1 MNVSL
6 QRNRYSLPEQM
17 KQRRIS
23 EEPAPIDHSGVG
35 LLESVTRGSWV
46 LTTVPSTFSR
56 SAKSQVINSNFM
68 FFSSQRH
75 LSKSRDNFPY
85 ALHFDCII
93 ACLVSSFTCVHKN
106 RSSLRDTKYPLVIS
120 LFSRGGVFPFW

>member
-17 KQRRIS
+17 KERRIS

-46 LTTVPSTFSR
+46 LSTVPSSFSR
-56 SAKSQVINSNFM
+56 SAKSQVINN
-68 FFSSQRH
+68 QQQLYVLQ
-75 LSKSRDNFPY
+75 LSK
-85 ALHFDCII
+85 A
-93 ACLVSSFTCVHKN
+93 
-106 RSSLRDTKYPLVIS
+106 
-120 LFSRGGVFPFW
+120 PFKK